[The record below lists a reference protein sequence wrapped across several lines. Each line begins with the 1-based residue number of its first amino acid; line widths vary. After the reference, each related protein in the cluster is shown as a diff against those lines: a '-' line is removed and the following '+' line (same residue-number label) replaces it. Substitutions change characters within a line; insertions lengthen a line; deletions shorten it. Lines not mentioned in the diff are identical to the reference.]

1 MSTDGIQ
8 NLGGDSELI
17 DEALNSNPTKEDRY
31 ILEDNNDSEEV
42 TEEEDDDDDDDSVME
57 LGMEINSNDEDTEE
71 TTPSL
76 EDLKAKAVKEWEK
89 EIGVSEVI
97 DDPVRMY
104 LRDVSYTHMTLP
116 TIYSV

>member
-42 TEEEDDDDDDDSVME
+42 TEEA
-57 LGMEINSNDEDTEE
+57 TEE
-71 TTPSL
+71 
-76 EDLKAKAVKEWEK
+76 
-89 EIGVSEVI
+89 
-97 DDPVRMY
+97 
-104 LRDVSYTHMTLP
+104 
-116 TIYSV
+116 